1 MYFLHLVATFAV
13 NWFPSAQISVN
24 QRQKLCFVFRSL
36 AIMAIPPATP
46 FRMLARQPGLKLLDL
61 FFDFLFAFLGLKE
74 GVVRVGALSFH
85 CTLAVAPVVLVFLF
99 IALQVAGELVIEL
112 RARQFYVDFMLAEV
126 NAVEAQLFQTLQPG
140 QGNVKAAIDEV
151 KRPVE
156 MVSYS

>member
-1 MYFLHLVATFAV
+1 
-13 NWFPSAQISVN
+13 
-24 QRQKLCFVFRSL
+24 
-36 AIMAIPPATP
+36 
-46 FRMLARQPGLKLLDL
+46 MLARQPGLKLLDL

-74 GVVRVGALSFH
+74 DVVRVGALSFH